1 MRNRAGRAA
10 ALTPILFALVCLT
23 GCACTHK
30 TCRSATDGVF
40 VHVSSGPEDPHRV
53 LMGLQMAK
61 LMAEQQDVLVYF
73 DIKGIQVVVKDA
85 PDLTRE
91 PFGSSRARIRELID
105 RGVRIYACPGC
116 LESLG
121 KTPADLLPGVQV
133 ANREAFFNFTKG
145 RILTLDY

>member
-1 MRNRAGRAA
+1 MLNRTGRAA
-10 ALTPILFALVCLT
+10 ALTSILIALALLT

-30 TCRSATDGVF
+30 ACGSATDGVF
-40 VHVSSGPEDPHRV
+40 VHISSGPEDPHRV

-73 DIKGIQVVVKDA
+73 DIKGIQVVVKNA
-85 PDLTRE
+85 PDLTRN

-105 RGVRIYACPGC
+105 QGVPVYACPGC
-116 LESLG
+116 LKSLG
-121 KTPADLLPGVQV
+121 KTPADLMAGVQV

-145 RILTLDY
+145 RILTIDY